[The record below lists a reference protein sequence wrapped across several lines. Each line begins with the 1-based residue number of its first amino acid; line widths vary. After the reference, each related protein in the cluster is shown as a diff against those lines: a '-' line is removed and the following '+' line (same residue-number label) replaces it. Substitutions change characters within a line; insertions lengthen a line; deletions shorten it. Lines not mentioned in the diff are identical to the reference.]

1 MKNFLRSF
9 VKSWCSK
16 SRYSSDMQL
25 FAALS
30 SLIVDRELPWVE
42 IISSFDMMLAK
53 SASFSSSISL
63 SISSVIN

>member
-1 MKNFLRSF
+1 
-9 VKSWCSK
+9 
-16 SRYSSDMQL
+16 MQL

-42 IISSFDMMLAK
+42 MISSFDIMLAK

>member
-16 SRYSSDMQL
+16 SRYSSDIEL
-25 FAALS
+25 FAAQS
-30 SLIVDRELPWVE
+30 SLIVESELPNVE
-42 IISSFDMMLAK
+42 MISSFDMMLAN

>member
-1 MKNFLRSF
+1 MKNFLRSL

-16 SRYSSDMQL
+16 SRYSSDIEL
-25 FAALS
+25 FEAQS
-30 SLIVDRELPWVE
+30 SLILDRELPWVE